1 MSTRSTIAVEYQ
13 DGSVDQVYCHFD
25 GYLEGVGK
33 TLLEHYTN
41 PIKVMSLMN
50 LGDISILG
58 KEIGQKH
65 SFDDYM
71 DGVVCTF
78 YRRDRGDSGCYAMK
92 FGSLD
97 DYEAHRAYEEFDY
110 LMTKDGVW
118 NVFYN
123 EDWQD
128 LEYIMGEKQ

>member
-1 MSTRSTIAVEYQ
+1 MSTRSTIAIEYQ

-33 TLLEHYTN
+33 TLLEHYTD
-41 PIKVMSLMN
+41 PDKVKALMN

-58 KEIGQKH
+58 EEIGQKH

-128 LEYIMGEKQ
+128 LEYIMGENQ

>member
-1 MSTRSTIAVEYQ
+1 MATRSTIAIEYQ

-41 PIKVMSLMN
+41 PMKVVSLMN

-58 KEIGQKH
+58 KELGQKH
-65 SFDDYM
+65 SFTEKAENQ
-71 DGVVCTF
+71 CTF
-78 YRRDRGDSGCYAMK
+78 YRRDRGDSGCYARK

-97 DYEAHRAYEEFDY
+97 DYEAHRQYEEFDY

-118 NVFYN
+118 NVFYD
-123 EDWQD
+123 EWED
-128 LEYIMGEKQ
+128 LEYVMEEKQ

>member
-58 KEIGQKH
+58 KEIGRKH

-78 YRRDRGDSGCYAMK
+78 YRRDRGDTGRFADR

-118 NVFYN
+118 NVFYDD
-123 EDWQD
+123 DWHD
-128 LEYIMGEKQ
+128 LEYIMGENQ